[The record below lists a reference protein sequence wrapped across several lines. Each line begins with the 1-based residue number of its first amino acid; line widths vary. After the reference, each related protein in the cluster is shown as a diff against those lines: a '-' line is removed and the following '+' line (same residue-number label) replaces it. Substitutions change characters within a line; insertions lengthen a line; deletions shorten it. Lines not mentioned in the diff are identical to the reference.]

1 MSKIKNLPLYASIFV
16 VVIFS
21 IFYFVNVNKIS
32 YAFSYNETKESKI
45 VQENLITKCAE
56 IYAENHKDLFKD
68 KDTIYIT
75 VQDLIDYKVLPS
87 EDGKIYEAGSNVKLI
102 NENKIRISYNEEKF
116 SIKLLKE

>member
-16 VVIFS
+16 IVIFS

-56 IYAENHKDLFKD
+56 IYAENR
-68 KDTIYIT
+68 
-75 VQDLIDYKVLPS
+75 S
-87 EDGKIYEAGSNVKLI
+87 EE
-102 NENKIRISYNEEKF
+102 RR
-116 SIKLLKE
+116 

>member
-1 MSKIKNLPLYASIFV
+1 MSKIKNSPLYASIFV
-16 VVIFS
+16 IVIFS

-45 VQENLITKCAE
+45 VQENLIIKCAE

-116 SIKLLKE
+116 SIKLLNE